1 MITLIRMH
9 NPQWLKLFGTA
20 WETMTKND
28 SNIGAFLI
36 NHNDESVCMDSNAA
50 RIASITELTYHN
62 ATAALEHMQN
72 DNKITLIFAEDNENL
87 SAGYIRLTPSDN
99 SSLPVCS
106 QSDLIME
113 MRCCDTPSMLALIQ
127 LEEKGNPSLSDF
139 HIFSA
144 ISAIKSAAPTNTL
157 ISKYS
162 ANRFWLFVPEFSGN
176 QKIFLQ
182 MLQKAVSECTLTDD
196 MDTAD
201 NDHHM
206 TFSAGCGADLPQPSQ
221 RMHTAEFSLFEA
233 ASMGIGSICL
243 YSVERYKNQKNE
255 YNNMKRF
262 SDLIENNRF
271 IYHFQPIVS
280 ARTGDVMAYE
290 ALMRTSSSIGMYPLE
305 ILDCALKYDR
315 MYDIERATMRNTL
328 SYISENQDN
337 FKNKKLFVNSITA
350 HILNEDDWI
359 LLEQE
364 YGELLEKMVIE
375 LTEQSEIDDDR
386 LELIKERLKR
396 NNMNLAIDDYGTGYS
411 NTSNLVRYSPNYV
424 KIDRS
429 LITGIESQPKMQK
442 FVSSIIEF
450 VHANGY
456 LALAEGVETSEGL
469 RTMIKLSV
477 DLIQGYY
484 ISKPKPVPVH
494 EISEN
499 LIAEIRKINIDYS
512 DTINMIYHPEKG
524 ETVVLQKIVDEKYS
538 SIFIDSEDI
547 TIEGGS
553 VPTNI
558 SIIIQDE
565 LKTKIKLHN
574 VDIINEKDEPII
586 SLGTNTNAEFVIEG
600 KCRLT
605 GCGFYVPLTASINI
619 SGSGS
624 LFIKS
629 ESNSAYC
636 IGVNKDQSPGNI
648 VITMD
653 GTLTAEAN
661 GDHAVVIGGGKN
673 DGGTAI
679 RILGGSLVL
688 SCSGN
693 TSVGVGNINGNSV
706 IDLSECSYSFCCN
719 SSNAIAI
726 GSVSGNAEICMN
738 NFNANISCSGLNLCG
753 IGTISSGSGH
763 IFMSSGQANFIMRG
777 RTVDCIGTSKGNLD
791 CNIEFSKIS
800 IDCEGSTAACIGDI
814 KGDGDI
820 CIKDSEVNAIVHA
833 NEPFSLGSR
842 NGLLSLSNC
851 MQNIKIN

>member
-1 MITLIRMH
+1 MIRIH
-9 NPQWLKLFGTA
+9 NPLWLKIFGTA

-36 NHNDESVCMDSNAA
+36 NHNDESVCMDTNAA
-50 RIASITELTYHN
+50 RIAALSELSYHN
-62 ATAALEHMQN
+62 AISAIEHMKSN
-72 DNKITLIFAEDNENL
+72 DQITLMLAEDNEKIT
-87 SAGYIRLTPSDN
+87 AGYLRFVPSDN
-99 SSLPVCS
+99 STLPVCN
-106 QSDLIME
+106 QSDLIIE
-113 MRCCDTPSMLALIQ
+113 MSCCSSPSMLALIQ

-144 ISAIKSAAPTNTL
+144 ISAIKAASPKNTL

-162 ANRFWLFVPEFSGN
+162 ANRFWLFIPEFTGS
-176 QKIFLQ
+176 QKKFLQ
-182 MLQKAVSECTLTDD
+182 MLQKAVSDCTLTDD

-201 NDHHM
+201 SEHHM

-255 YNNMKRF
+255 YSNMKRF

-280 ARTGDVMAYE
+280 ARTGEVLAYE
-290 ALMRTSSSIGMYPLE
+290 ALMRTNSSIGMYPLE

-350 HILNEDDWI
+350 HILNEDDWR

-364 YGELLEKMVIE
+364 YGELLEKIVIE
-375 LTEQSEIDDDR
+375 LTEQSEIDDEH
-386 LELIKERLKR
+386 LELIKKRLKR

-429 LITGIESQPKMQK
+429 LITGIDTQPKMQK

-456 LALAEGVETSEGL
+456 LALAEGVETAEEL

-494 EISEN
+494 EISEKLVN
-499 LIAEIRKINIDYS
+499 EIRKINIDYS
-512 DTINMIYHPEKG
+512 DTINMIYHPKKG
-524 ETVVLQKIVDEKYS
+524 ETVMLSEIAAENYN
-538 SIFIDSEDI
+538 SIFVDCDNI
-547 TIEGGS
+547 TIDGS
-553 VPTNI
+553 GVQTNV
-558 SIIIQDE
+558 SIIIQDN
-565 LKTKIKLHN
+565 LVTKIRLYN
-574 VDIINEKDEPII
+574 IDIINDKGEPIF
-586 SLGTNTNAEFVIEG
+586 SLGTNTTAEFFIDG
-600 KCRLT
+600 KCKLT
-605 GCGFYVPLTASINI
+605 GCGFYVPQSASLILA
-619 SGSGS
+619 GSGS

-629 ESNSAYC
+629 ELNNAYC
-636 IGVNKDQSPGNI
+636 IGVNSEQSPGNI
-648 VITMD
+648 TITMD
-653 GTLTAEAN
+653 GTLIAEAN
-661 GDHAVVIGGGKN
+661 GDNSIAIGGGRN

-679 RILGGSLVL
+679 RILGGNLML
-688 SCSGN
+688 SCSGS
-693 TSVGVGNINGNSV
+693 TSVGVGNISGNSV

-719 SSNAIAI
+719 STNAVAI
-726 GSVSGNAEICMN
+726 GSISGNSEICLS
-738 NFNANISCSGLNLCG
+738 NFRTSISCSGLNLCG
-753 IGTISSGSGH
+753 IGSINNGTGH
-763 IFMSSGQANFIMRG
+763 IFLSSGQVNCIMRG
-777 RTVDCIGTSKGNLD
+777 RTIDCIGTNKGSLD

-800 IDCEGSTAACIGDI
+800 IDCEGSSATCIGDI
-814 KGDGDI
+814 KGDGDVNI
-820 CIKDSEVNAIVHA
+820 RDSEVNAIIYA
-833 NEPFSLGSR
+833 NNPFALGSR
-842 NGLLSLSNC
+842 NGILSLDNC
-851 MQNIKIN
+851 TQNIKIN